1 MRTPQEFE
9 NERYFGLQKFDN
21 PQDAFKVMEGAW
33 GETNAD
39 DNRELHILTDDT
51 FEKAVL
57 LRAIEIRLNYLC
69 GKITEEDNNK
79 AFGYGIVINSDLLDF
94 DYFLYSHKSS
104 CYYTSRMSFKDDQ
117 VHMWNKRQ
125 WGYYDELWNAYSF
138 EKLIRKAIEIT
149 EDALEGGS
157 ISLDDIGSL
166 WDNIYNRL

>member
-69 GKITEEDNNK
+69 GKITEE
-79 AFGYGIVINSDLLDF
+79 
-94 DYFLYSHKSS
+94 
-104 CYYTSRMSFKDDQ
+104 
-117 VHMWNKRQ
+117 
-125 WGYYDELWNAYSF
+125 E
-138 EKLIRKAIEIT
+138 
-149 EDALEGGS
+149 
-157 ISLDDIGSL
+157 
-166 WDNIYNRL
+166 YNEF